1 MTASSTITGRG
12 GRPWKRPTKPGF
24 ICEAEHAK
32 RLGESVA
39 TRRRKRRVG
48 IGPRY
53 VQSGRQTLYPEDAD
67 VKYLI
72 ERVVDLEAPAPMRR
86 DRPGKIRTGAAP

>member
-1 MTASSTITGRG
+1 MIASSTITGRG
-12 GRPWKRPTKPGF
+12 GYPWKRPTKPGS

-32 RLGESVA
+32 RLGESLA

-53 VQSGRQTLYPEDAD
+53 VQSGRQTLYPEGDD

-72 ERVVDLEAPAPMRR
+72 ERVVDPEEPAPVHC
-86 DRPGKIRTGAAP
+86 DRPRKMRGAVP

>member
-1 MTASSTITGRG
+1 MAASSTITGRG
-12 GRPWKRPTKPGF
+12 GHPWKRPTKPGL

-32 RLGESVA
+32 RLGESLA
-39 TRRRKRRVG
+39 TRRRKKRVG

-72 ERVVDLEAPAPMRR
+72 ERVVDPEKPAPVHC
-86 DRPGKIRTGAAP
+86 DRPPKMRGAAP